1 MFRRGNDA
9 GTNSLHNKGERKP
22 QLLSTAGKT
31 QWKPALSEVIDLSR
45 KKKHSNRTKNR
56 PPFMTWPRGLCFY
69 ATSSFCTRNVL
80 L

>member
-45 KKKHSNRTKNR
+45 KKNTPTGQKTDHLS
-56 PPFMTWPRGLCFY
+56 
-69 ATSSFCTRNVL
+69 
-80 L
+80 